1 MVDEQIHII
10 KKEKQNS
17 YEYGKTGDRVKL
29 YFETS
34 EDLKQ
39 KLKEHFELQEWIKNT
54 TKQQE

>member
-1 MVDEQIHII
+1 MVDEQVHII

-17 YEYGKTGDRVKL
+17 YEYGKTGDRVKI

-39 KLKEHFELQEWIKNT
+39 KLEDHFELQKWIK
-54 TKQQE
+54 KQQE